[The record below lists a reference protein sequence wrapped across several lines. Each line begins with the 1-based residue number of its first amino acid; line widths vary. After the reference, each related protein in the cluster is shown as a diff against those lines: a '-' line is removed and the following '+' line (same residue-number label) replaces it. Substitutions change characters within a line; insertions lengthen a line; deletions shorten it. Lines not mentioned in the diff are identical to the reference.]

1 MELKIER
8 IGQRVVEV
16 QCLQEF
22 GCQTGMP
29 GSTWCANDHVVLHI
43 YGPKWFHRT
52 WDESNRSSDCGV
64 EASAIIWVLVV
75 MPGRT
80 QQANDHV
87 TEHLFF
93 IPPYFSL
100 ERQGTTNRHA
110 RWLWLC
116 HSVYIDLSCHP
127 GEQSCQSAVAKAV
140 SQSELLSPTDGQSYG
155 KPQLT
160 MAFALAWSWWVNT
173 LRPRQNG
180 RHFADDILKGLFL
193 NENAWIPI
201 EISLKFVPKGPIDNI
216 PALV

>member
-1 MELKIER
+1 MLLTLIINKYLKITLELKIER
-8 IGQRVVEV
+8 IGQRVVKV

-64 EASAIIWVLVV
+64 EASAIIWVPVV

-93 IPPYFSL
+93 SPPYFSL

-116 HSVYIDLSCHP
+116 HKCVYWL
-127 GEQSCQSAVAKAV
+127 V
-140 SQSELLSPTDGQSYG
+140 LSPRRAELPERSSKTCLSERAPEPDRRPKLWQATTDYG
-155 KPQLT
+155 FCLG
-160 MAFALAWSWWVNT
+160 MVMM
-173 LRPRQNG
+173 G
-180 RHFADDILKGLFL
+180 
-193 NENAWIPI
+193 
-201 EISLKFVPKGPIDNI
+201 
-216 PALV
+216 